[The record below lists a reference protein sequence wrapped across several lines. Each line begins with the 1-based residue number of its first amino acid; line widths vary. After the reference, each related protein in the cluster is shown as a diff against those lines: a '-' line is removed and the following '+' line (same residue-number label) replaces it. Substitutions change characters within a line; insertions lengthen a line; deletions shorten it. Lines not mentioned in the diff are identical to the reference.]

1 MSDRELLCDFGIR
14 YIPSQLHC
22 GEGVSSHTFSIAIG
36 A

>member
-14 YIPSQLHC
+14 YSSQPHC
-22 GEGVSSHTFSIAIG
+22 GEGVTSHTFSIAIG